1 MNDPRMTASGETR
14 CAIVAMVG
22 RANVGKSTLI
32 NRILGEKV
40 SIVSPVAQTTRNKI
54 RGVLTEPRGQLV
66 FYDTPGVHKAQSDLG
81 KLMNRIARSS
91 VGGCDIAMLVLDG
104 AQPLRDED
112 TGWIKR
118 LSRSEMPVLVV
129 VNKSDLGTRHEGALK
144 ACWDAAAESKQPL
157 AWLQTSAREGH
168 GVDKLLEILFQNAL
182 PGPQLFPEE
191 LLTDFP
197 RKLAISDVIREKL
210 NCELRDELPHAIAV
224 FVKTFEEQADT
235 WRIVADIY
243 VNRSSQKGIVI
254 GEKGRLLRRVKRQAV
269 QDIEKMFDK
278 KIDLDL
284 WVKVQKDWT
293 RNFWILRQLGY
304 Q

>member
-129 VNKSDLGTRHEGALK
+129 VNKSDLGTRHEGELK